1 MQVAYA
7 PPSIRHSSV
16 SLAWCNANVAAAE
29 ATVPVGP
36 ESMVGSAGATV
47 SAVHVREVVADVLST
62 ESFARTWN
70 VCEPW
75 PRPV

>member
-1 MQVAYA
+1 MQVAYD

-16 SLAWCNANVAAAE
+16 SSPLNANDAEVE

-70 VCEPW
+70 VCDPW
-75 PRPV
+75 PRLV